1 MAEFL
6 FQQVDVFSAAP
17 LKGNPLAVVTGAD
30 ALSDAQMAAFAN
42 WTNLSETTFLLKPA
56 DERADY
62 RVRIFT
68 PRRELPFAGHPT
80 LGSCHVWLANG
91 GVPKADKIV
100 QECGVGLVEIKR
112 EDGRLAFAAPP
123 LRRPAPLE
131 PELLT
136 RVARSLR
143 IAEAEI
149 MAASTLDNGAA
160 WIGVMLKSR
169 DDVLSLRP
177 DFAAMG
183 DLWVGVI
190 GPAERGDT
198 QFEVRGFSASEG
210 FFEDPVT
217 GSLNAG
223 LAQWLIGAGLAPETY
238 VAAQGTALGR
248 AGRVFVRQDSEA
260 IWIGGHVVT
269 CISGALTL

>member
-1 MAEFL
+1 
-6 FQQVDVFSAAP
+6 
-17 LKGNPLAVVTGAD
+17 
-30 ALSDAQMAAFAN
+30 
-42 WTNLSETTFLLKPA
+42 
-56 DERADY
+56 
-62 RVRIFT
+62 
-68 PRRELPFAGHPT
+68 
-80 LGSCHVWLANG
+80 
-91 GVPKADKIV
+91 
-100 QECGVGLVEIKR
+100 
-112 EDGRLAFAAPP
+112 
-123 LRRPAPLE
+123 
-131 PELLT
+131 
-136 RVARSLR
+136 
-143 IAEAEI
+143 
-149 MAASTLDNGAA
+149 
-160 WIGVMLKSR
+160 MLKSR